1 MYSEEII
8 SILTIVITI
17 IFGFFSKKS
26 NFISNNLIPIQNLVI
41 GLVIALVEFLVTK
54 DFSTAIA
61 MSGIFAGGTYDIFHN
76 LSKMDKNITGEEV
89 EEENKIQ

>member
-17 IFGFFSKKS
+17 VFGFLSKKS
-26 NFISNNLIPIQNLVI
+26 TFVSNNLIPIQNLVI
-41 GLVIALVEFLVTK
+41 GIVIAIAEFIFTK

-61 MSGIFAGGTYDIFHN
+61 MSGIFAGGTYDVFHN
-76 LSKMDKNITGEEV
+76 LSKLVKDNRMKKEE
-89 EEENKIQ
+89 KQTRLI

>member
-8 SILTIVITI
+8 SILTIIITI
-17 IFGFFSKKS
+17 IFGFLSKKS
-26 NFISNNLIPIQNLVI
+26 KFISNNLIPIQNLVI
-41 GLVIALVEFLVTK
+41 GLVIAIVEFLFTK

-76 LSKMDKNITGEEV
+76 LDKMKKEITT
-89 EEENKIQ
+89 ENET